1 MATTPE
7 GTVKDQVKKL
17 LKEHNVWS
25 YMPVQNGMGCV
36 GIPDLIACV
45 PVKITKDMVGK
56 TLGVFA
62 GIETKAP
69 GKIRNTTENQRR
81 TLRAIGAHGG
91 LALVADRADLVEA
104 PLECLKQ
111 TGTTMTFI
119 PE

>member
-1 MATTPE
+1 MAATPE
-7 GTVKDQVKKL
+7 GKVKDQVKKV
-17 LKEHNVWS
+17 LKEHGIWS

-81 TLRAIGAHGG
+81 NLRAIGAHGG